1 MFSGILILSLIIVAL
16 LLQRL
21 LKIPTPI
28 TILFSTILLKYFN
41 ITYSLTNE
49 AFDTLVILTIPLL
62 ITSDAI
68 RLSFKELKT
77 HWVSLFT
84 VAVIAVVVSVGLGV
98 FVDNLILP
106 NYHIGAAGVIML
118 MCMLTAT
125 DPVTVSSIFSN
136 VEVPHKLKLFT
147 EGESLFNDATALI
160 LFSMALTMLQDND
173 INITKIA
180 LQSISI
186 LVIALIIGVIIGS
199 ITSFLL
205 RLTDDVMVETT
216 IILLCAYSA
225 FELGEHFHASSILAV
240 IVSVLIVSRQIDI
253 DNKSQHMLQFM
264 KKKIYSLHNQQQMN
278 HTFEYFSIIFSSLL
292 FVAIATVTNVSS
304 LFAYWKEILLMF
316 FISTIIRAI
325 TMAKFAVMSNQMANM
340 HNISKHWWAVLTMAG
355 SKGAL
360 SLLMVHMIPNTFKH
374 KVLFEN
380 IIIGN
385 IILSTVVYTFG
396 LYLVIYVFRNKFK
409 QEIIQEHL

>member
-173 INITKIA
+173 INIT
-180 LQSISI
+180 
-186 LVIALIIGVIIGS
+186 
-199 ITSFLL
+199 T
-205 RLTDDVMVETT
+205 
-216 IILLCAYSA
+216 
-225 FELGEHFHASSILAV
+225 
-240 IVSVLIVSRQIDI
+240 
-253 DNKSQHMLQFM
+253 NK
-264 KKKIYSLHNQQQMN
+264 
-278 HTFEYFSIIFSSLL
+278 
-292 FVAIATVTNVSS
+292 
-304 LFAYWKEILLMF
+304 
-316 FISTIIRAI
+316 IRA
-325 TMAKFAVMSNQMANM
+325 TCLKN
-340 HNISKHWWAVLTMAG
+340 
-355 SKGAL
+355 
-360 SLLMVHMIPNTFKH
+360 
-374 KVLFEN
+374 E
-380 IIIGN
+380 
-385 IILSTVVYTFG
+385 
-396 LYLVIYVFRNKFK
+396 
-409 QEIIQEHL
+409 